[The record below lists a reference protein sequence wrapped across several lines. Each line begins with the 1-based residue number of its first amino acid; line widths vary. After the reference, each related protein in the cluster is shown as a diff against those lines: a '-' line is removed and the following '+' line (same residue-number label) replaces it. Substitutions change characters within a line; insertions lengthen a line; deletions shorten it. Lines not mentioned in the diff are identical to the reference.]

1 MSKLDSYED
10 ALQALRRA
18 VEAARTARPAG
29 DAPLGR
35 PAVSDGGQI
44 DPTAVAF
51 NVFSRL
57 LDSDGL
63 RAALYSLLRRSDYRF
78 VSIFRF
84 KDGKATSVV
93 HVDRENLAVTQA
105 AEVPDTATYCSFV
118 RETGQPFVTADA
130 SQDSRTASH
139 PAKDVVLAYCGVPV
153 LQPDDGQL
161 IGTLCFYDLI
171 PRDPQQ
177 LDLELLL
184 QVSSAIAQSGKV
196 PAYPRFLLT
205 SS

>member
-10 ALQALRRA
+10 ALRALRQA
-18 VEAARTARPAG
+18 VEAARKARPAG
-29 DAPLGR
+29 DAPMGR
-35 PAVSDGGQI
+35 PAVGGAGQI

-51 NVFSRL
+51 NVFARL

-84 KDGKATSVV
+84 KQGKATSVV
-93 HVDRENLAVTQA
+93 HVDRENLSVTQA

-118 RETGQPFVTADA
+118 RETDEPFVTADA
-130 SQDSRTASH
+130 SQDSRTADH
-139 PAKDVVLAYCGVPV
+139 PAKDVVLAYCGIPI
-153 LQPDDGQL
+153 LQPDDGAL
-161 IGTLCFYDLI
+161 IGTLCFYDLV

-184 QVSSAIAQSGKV
+184 QVSSAIARSGQV
-196 PAYPRFLLT
+196 PAYPDLPA
-205 SS
+205 